1 MPNEIPS
8 FSPNLGLEG
17 IARLEPT
24 APGLP
29 KRGESRL
36 TGDQVPQRIDV
47 LFGSASLE
55 QVMHRFVRPQPS
67 DPGVLL
73 PARFEALVRES
84 ARAMLAQTR
93 KHEHPALKRA
103 GELLDHEVRLRD
115 LLASYRTALMR
126 A

>member
-8 FSPNLGLEG
+8 FSPKLGLEE
-17 IARLEPT
+17 IARLEPQT
-24 APGLP
+24 RGLP

-36 TGDQVPQRIDV
+36 TGDQVPQRVDV
-47 LFGSASLE
+47 LFASASLE
-55 QVMHRFVRPQPS
+55 QAMHAFVRPQPS

-84 ARAMLAQTR
+84 AREMQAQTR
-93 KHEHPALKRA
+93 KRDHPALKRA

-115 LLASYRTALMR
+115 LLASYRSALMR